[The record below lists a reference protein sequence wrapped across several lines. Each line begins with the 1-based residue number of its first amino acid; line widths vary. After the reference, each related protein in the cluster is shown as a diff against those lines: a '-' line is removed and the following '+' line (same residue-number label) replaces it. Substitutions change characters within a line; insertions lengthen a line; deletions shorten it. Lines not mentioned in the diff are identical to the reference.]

1 MTDMITA
8 TGLVKRYEEVEAL
21 AGLDLSVPEGTVLAL
36 LGPNGA
42 GKTTAV
48 RVLTQVECGAGCQ
61 AHVRQPP
68 NVRGDPWRRIQFD
81 NFPLRQL
88 R

>member
-8 TGLVKRYEEVEAL
+8 TGLVKRYKEVEAL
-21 AGLDLSVPEGTVLAL
+21 AGLDLTVPEGTVLAL

-48 RVLTQVECGAGCQ
+48 
-61 AHVRQPP
+61 
-68 NVRGDPWRRIQFD
+68 
-81 NFPLRQL
+81 
-88 R
+88 